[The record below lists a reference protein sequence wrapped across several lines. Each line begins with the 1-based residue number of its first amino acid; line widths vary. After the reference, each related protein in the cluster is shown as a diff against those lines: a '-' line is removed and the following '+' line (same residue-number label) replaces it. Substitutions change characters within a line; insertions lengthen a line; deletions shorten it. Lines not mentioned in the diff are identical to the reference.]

1 MTDKQLAEILK
12 YSSPNELYIVTW
24 NNLLKLL
31 ITPFKVSVTKDL
43 EGFSLGTILWVDEVK
58 VTMEL
63 KTVFII
69 KGKAYNY
76 HHFDILYEVIE

>member
-12 YSSPNELYIVTW
+12 YSSPNELYIITW

-31 ITPFKVSVTKDL
+31 ITPFKVCLIKDL

-58 VTMEL
+58 VTKEL

-69 KGKAYNY
+69 KGRAYNY
-76 HHFDILYEVIE
+76 HHFHILDTVTE